1 MADSSEGVKT
11 PIPVYLYALGVALG
25 IAALIY
31 AVGVESS
38 AVTFKTESDGG
49 LPDAFWAALT
59 GVAAMAL
66 LVERAVEVILNA
78 SGQNGDALFDPSS
91 GVLVE
96 PASVRPQAAR
106 LAVVLGVIVAAS
118 GVLILDTLV
127 SVKVCTGAAGAA
139 TSSDCV
145 STRAWYLFRFSD
157 VALTAGVIAGGANG
171 LHPFVKALT
180 SLGSSMGN
188 RAQGMQPTVNAPRVR
203 NPQRHSELEK
213 AGAALPAAPV
223 AVATVPVTPVAVAP
237 VATAAVQPAAAPA
250 SAPAAPPADPGK
262 DAGA

>member
-1 MADSSEGVKT
+1 MADSNEGAKA
-11 PIPVYLYALGVALG
+11 PIPIYLYALGVGLG

-31 AVGVESS
+31 AVGVESQ
-38 AVTFKTESDGG
+38 AVTFETESDGG

-78 SGQNGDALFDPSS
+78 SGQNDDALFDPSS

-106 LAVVLGVIVAAS
+106 ISMVLGVIVAAS

-127 SVKVCTGAAGAA
+127 SVNVCSTAAAP
-139 TSSDCV
+139 TSDCV

-171 LHPFVKALT
+171 LHPFVNALT
-180 SLGSSMGN
+180 SLGTSMGN
-188 RAQGMQPTVNAPRVR
+188 RAQGMQATVNAPRVR
-203 NPQRHSELEK
+203 NPQRHSELQK
-213 AGAALPAAPV
+213 SGAVLPAAAVPV
-223 AVATVPVTPVAVAP
+223 APMQVAPVAAAP
-237 VATAAVQPAAAPA
+237 VATAAVQPATAPA
-250 SAPAAPPADPGK
+250 TAPPADPGK
-262 DAGA
+262 DAGT